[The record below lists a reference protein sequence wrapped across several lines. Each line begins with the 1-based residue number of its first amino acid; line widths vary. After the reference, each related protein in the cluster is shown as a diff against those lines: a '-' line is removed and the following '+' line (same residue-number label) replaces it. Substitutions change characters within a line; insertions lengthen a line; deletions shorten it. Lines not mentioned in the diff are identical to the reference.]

1 MSENEPKQSLSD
13 RFRWWLYS
21 KCFAYCVWCMHPEA
35 DPSEFSILDEAN
47 FAAISKDEILKL
59 IVEAPEIAWRFDA
72 KRDSV

>member
-21 KCFAYCVWCMHPEA
+21 KCFAYCVRCMYPEA
-35 DPSEFSILDEAN
+35 DPGEFSILDETN

-59 IVEAPEIAWRFDA
+59 IVEAPEIAWHFDA
-72 KRDSV
+72 KQDGV